1 MQSGRECVERTNE
14 TKEDFEHLRLLK
26 AFLKIKDP
34 ALRQAII
41 ELVERT
47 APLASEKNVSD
58 PREYSQERPYPA
70 PPKLP

>member
-1 MQSGRECVERTNE
+1 MLRTNE

-34 ALRQAII
+34 ALRRAII

-47 APLASEKNVSD
+47 APLARLLASCSISTTHV
-58 PREYSQERPYPA
+58 R
-70 PPKLP
+70 